1 MSLFSMKISRHC
13 ARLAVIPLACA
24 AAVPAFGQGNLSE
37 TVVTATRNSQPLS
50 ATLQHTTVITRD
62 AIERSQAT
70 DLATLLQRE
79 AGLQRA
85 QNGGIGTV
93 GTVFL
98 RGAPARQT
106 LVLIDGV
113 PQTRQDASGGVGL
126 EHLMLDSIERVEIVR
141 GNVSAIYGSGAIG
154 GVIQIFTRAGSREPA
169 VAITTE
175 VGPRSTRKV
184 AVQAS
189 GQVGATRLAAGL
201 SDYRTDG
208 FSAVDTAQFAGA
220 NPDRDAYD
228 NQSWNLSLEHALTPQ
243 HDIGLRASRS
253 RGDTSYDNPYGAATD
268 RQTSQSRLQQAS
280 LYSDYRSGNWRSR
293 LTVSSQH
300 DDSATSDSGL
310 FGSDDRFRT
319 GATTLAWVN
328 TLGLGG
334 DWLGTAGLESQRQRV
349 RTAST
354 SAFVTPYKV
363 QRTAEALFAGVEGP
377 LASGQLQFNLR
388 HDKLGPLSA
397 TSGFLGYSYPVSP
410 RLRLIASTSTAF
422 NAPPLGYL
430 YAPGFGNPALQPERA
445 RSHEIGVQFDQGP
458 HRLRA
463 TWFDT
468 RVRNQIDYNPVTFAF
483 ANIGRTRNDGLEL
496 SYTGK
501 VGSTD
506 LRSSLTL
513 QDPVDASTGKP
524 LIRRSRTLL
533 SLGATQ
539 RWGALILDADLS
551 YGGKRDDRYSDPAT
565 FASVNTVLAGH
576 SVLDLAL
583 AWRLTS
589 AVELRARLDNAA
601 DRRYQT
607 VYGYHQQ
614 PRSLYLGLRWQPLR

>member
-1 MSLFSMKISRHC
+1 MKTCSLSV
-13 ARLAVIPLACA
+13 RLAAIPLACA
-24 AAVPAFGQGNLSE
+24 AAFPAVSRADLADV
-37 TVVTATRNSQPLS
+37 VVTATRNSQPLS
-50 ATLQHTTVITRD
+50 ATFQHTTVITRE

-93 GTVFL
+93 GSVFL

-113 PQTRQDASGGVGL
+113 PQTRQDASGAIGL
-126 EHLMLDSIERVEIVR
+126 EHLMLDAIERVEIVR

-154 GVIQIFTRAGSREPA
+154 GVIQIFTRAGSREPS
-169 VAITTE
+169 VAITGE
-175 VGPRSTRKV
+175 AGPRSTRKL

-189 GQVGATRLAAGL
+189 GQAGATRLAGGL

-208 FSAVDTAQFAGA
+208 FSAVDTTRFAGA

-228 NQSWNLSLEHALTPQ
+228 NQSWNFSLAHALSPQ
-243 HDIGLRASRS
+243 HDIGLRASRT
-253 RGDTSYDNPYGAATD
+253 RGDTRYDNPYGAPGD
-268 RQTSQSRLQQAS
+268 QQSSQARLQQAS
-280 LYSDYRSGNWRSR
+280 LYSDYRAGNWRSR
-293 LTVSSQH
+293 LTLSAQS
-300 DDSATSDSGL
+300 DDSATADNGL
-310 FGSDDRFRT
+310 FGSDDRFRS
-319 GATTLAWVN
+319 GSTTLGWVN
-328 TLGLGG
+328 TIGLGA
-334 DWLGTAGLESQRQRV
+334 DWLLTAGLESQRQRV
-349 RTAST
+349 TTAST
-354 SAFVTPYKV
+354 SAWVTPYNV
-363 QRTAEALFAGVEGP
+363 RRSANALFGGVEGP
-377 LASGQLQFNLR
+377 LAGGQVQINLR
-388 HDKLGPLSA
+388 HDRLGPLSA
-397 TSGFLGYSYPVSP
+397 TTGFLGYSRALTPGV
-410 RLRLIASTSTAF
+410 RLIASTSTAF

-430 YAPGFGNPALQPERA
+430 YAPDFGNPALQPERA
-445 RSHEIGVQFDQGP
+445 RSHELALQYEQGS

-501 VGSTD
+501 LGATD

-513 QDPVDASTGKP
+513 QDPVDAATGQA

-533 SLGATQ
+533 SLGASH
-539 RWGALILDADLS
+539 RWGPVSLDADLRHS
-551 YGGKRDDRYSDPAT
+551 GPRDDRYSDPAS
-565 FASVNTVLAGH
+565 FATVNTRLPGH
-576 SVLDLAL
+576 AVLDLAM
-583 AWRLTS
+583 AWRLS
-589 AVELRARLDNAA
+589 PDLELRARLDNAA

-607 VYGYHQQ
+607 VYGYNQQ
-614 PRSLYLGLRWQPLR
+614 PRSLYLGLRWQPVR